1 MSFLAILAPAW
12 VPSEFNYRWSLPSD
26 PLSDEGLGGGITWAL
41 DQSFCDTMLPS
52 FHEDAPTTRY
62 YRFVDC
68 KEIKDA
74 FIRAFATWSANH
86 KQIRFHD
93 VSTECER
100 SGLGAACAMYGQ
112 PWSVLCECAAGVCCL
127 TPRATIK
134 RVYIASDAFRNF
146 ISEVRPSGWQSY
158 D

>member
-1 MSFLAILAPAW
+1 MSAILLAAYLAPAW

-41 DQSFCDTMLPS
+41 DSSFCDTMLPS

-74 FIRAFATWSANH
+74 FIRAFATWRARGRRSATS
-86 KQIRFHD
+86 R
-93 VSTECER
+93 CER
-100 SGLGAACAMYGQ
+100 RGG
-112 PWSVLCECAAGVCCL
+112 GVWKGEGPIWPTMVCSL
-127 TPRATIK
+127 
-134 RVYIASDAFRNF
+134 
-146 ISEVRPSGWQSY
+146 
-158 D
+158 

>member
-1 MSFLAILAPAW
+1 MSFLAILPHAW
-12 VPSEFNYRWSLPSD
+12 VPSEWNYRWSLPSD

-41 DQSFCDTMLPS
+41 DPSFCDTMLPS

-93 VSTECER
+93 VSTECGR
-100 SGLGAACAMYGQ
+100 
-112 PWSVLCECAAGVCCL
+112 
-127 TPRATIK
+127 RATATAP
-134 RVYIASDAFRNF
+134 IAASRRR
-146 ISEVRPSGWQSY
+146 SRCPTRRRRRRGR
-158 D
+158 

>member
-41 DQSFCDTMLPS
+41 DPSFCDTMLPS

-86 KQIRFHD
+86 KQIRFLD

-100 SGLGAACAMYGQ
+100 SARSGPAL
-112 PWSVLCECAAGVCCL
+112 PPIV
-127 TPRATIK
+127 PRTSQT
-134 RVYIASDAFRNF
+134 RV
-146 ISEVRPSGWQSY
+146 
-158 D
+158 

>member
-1 MSFLAILAPAW
+1 MSAILLAAYLAPAW

-41 DQSFCDTMLPS
+41 DPSFCDTMLPS

-86 KQIRFHD
+86 KQIRFLD

-100 SGLGAACAMYGQ
+100 SGLGAGCAEVGRVVRMQLGLIAG
-112 PWSVLCECAAGVCCL
+112 VLRGECATLRMWLPVADV
-127 TPRATIK
+127 
-134 RVYIASDAFRNF
+134 S
-146 ISEVRPSGWQSY
+146 
-158 D
+158 